1 MQTFAQIKKR
11 AVKRKGGEKVLADL
25 VGKAP
30 DERQLAKMADDR
42 ILAEMTRRIFCSGF
56 SWRVVNQKWPGFE
69 TAFHGFDP
77 RFLAFQPDEY
87 WDELT
92 SDTRIVRHGAKIMSV
107 RHNAAVVLDLAKEH
121 KSAGGF
127 LANWPSDDLVG
138 LLRWMGKVPKR
149 LGGNTGQY
157 FLRFIGKDSFLLT
170 RDVVACLKDAG
181 LEIAD
186 EPRSKRDLEKIQK
199 QFNTWHTD
207 NGMAYAQLSKICG
220 LSVGENHSASELLA
234 RQRGA

>member
-107 RHNAAVVLDLAKEH
+107 RHNAIVVLDSAKEH
-121 KSAGGF
+121 KSAGRF
-127 LANWPSDDLVG
+127 LADWPGDDLVG
-138 LLRWMGKVPKR
+138 LFRWLSKVPKR